1 MEGHIFSYQGEVCH
15 KCREYTE
22 EPYQVIVKG
31 SDYQVQGKM
40 QLCEKCAQELKGWA
54 YPETEQPQ
62 DETEEEPEESEEPEE
77 PEVEEPGAAVP
88 FEPTMRFKVPESF

>member
-1 MEGHIFSYQGEVCH
+1 MSIFSYQGDVCH

-31 SDYQVQGKM
+31 PDYQTQGKM

-62 DETEEEPEESEEPEE
+62 DEPEEEPKELEEPEE
-77 PEVEEPGAAVP
+77 PEDEGPEAVVS
-88 FEPTMRFKVPESF
+88 EYGMGFKVPESF